1 MNRFVRVILL
11 SLLLS
16 PAFAQTYPP
25 PSGVLALD
33 ASVSTEVPNDT
44 AVMTLFAERE
54 AGDAARAADAVAGL
68 MDQATRRAKAEA
80 GIEVRTGGVTT
91 FPVHDRDGRVA
102 SWRSRG
108 ELILESKDFGRLSA
122 LGAELNPLMQI
133 GNVHFR
139 LSREARQQEENRLI
153 EQAAEAFR
161 QKANQ
166 STRAFGYRDY
176 TIREVTVSSGEPRDF
191 PPPVARMAKAASL
204 ENTPVPLEG
213 GRTEVVISVSG
224 SVQMQR

>member
-1 MNRFVRVILL
+1 MNRFVGVILL

-16 PAFAQTYPP
+16 PAFAQTYAP

-44 AVMTLFAERE
+44 AVMTLFADRE

-108 ELILESKDFGRLSA
+108 ELILESKDFARLSA
-122 LGAELNPLMQI
+122 LGAELNALMQI
-133 GNVHFR
+133 SNVHFR
-139 LSREARQQEENRLI
+139 LSREARQQEERRLI

-176 TIREVTVSSGEPRDF
+176 TIREVTVSSGERNDF

-204 ENTPVPLEG
+204 ESTPVPLEG